1 MRCVVGKKDTMILE
15 RPDVCDSC
23 GHEQCE
29 VCDEWP
35 SMGRTEYWVGRQCA
49 CRNLVSRNVEGRKFG
64 GEIGTRLIN
73 RGHRPRAGAS
83 HNGLEVFLNMKHYL
97 IY

>member
-1 MRCVVGKKDTMILE
+1 MIL
-15 RPDVCDSC
+15 VGMSSAKI
-23 GHEQCE
+23 
-29 VCDEWP
+29 VM
-35 SMGRTEYWVGRQCA
+35 SGRVWRGRNIECVR
-49 CRNLVSRNVEGRKFG
+49 RNLVSRNVEGREFG